1 MRLNDPLPTSIFFEG
16 KQYPLNLAFNNV
28 LDVLEILNNNKIMV
42 HLKLPAIIEFLIG
55 ENDLNM
61 HRKAELWK
69 IIRTDYI
76 ENNEKKPVKEDILG
90 NIIPVPED
98 EDDDVKTID
107 LERDAKYIYASFR
120 QIGINLFSEQN
131 KMQWCEFQALIQALP
146 DDTILQRIIQ
156 IRLWK
161 PSKGESGEYKAQ
173 MRKLQEKY
181 RLDGGDDD
189 E

>member
-28 LDVLEILNNNKIMV
+28 LDVLEILNNNKIMM

-61 HRKAELWK
+61 HQKAELWK
-69 IIRTDYI
+69 IIRTEYI
-76 ENNEKKPVKEDILG
+76 ENDEKKAVRTDRQG
-90 NIIPVPED
+90 NVVPDVE
-98 EDDDVKTID
+98 EEDDVKTID

-156 IRLWK
+156 IRVWK
-161 PSKGESGEYKAQ
+161 PSKGESSEYKAQ